1 MLSFAWESEV
11 FSGLVRLGN
20 SQTQPMFRLMQRR
33 LVTSDLHHNE
43 EDVAPSLSRGDSAL
57 TPVHIP
63 THNLLHSPTVLAL
76 RCRDQRLAKSDFDF
90 RPCCWLGSPSTW
102 CLTKGQRY
110 PVHWE
115 LLLPPRGW
123 WWKGGPF
130 SYVTKATSGSAVR
143 CCVVPGH
150 QGGAI

>member
-1 MLSFAWESEV
+1 M
-11 FSGLVRLGN
+11 N
-20 SQTQPMFRLMQRR
+20 SPGSPRSSQALRASQSQMQPMCGLMQRR

-43 EDVAPSLSRGDSAL
+43 EDVAPSLSRGDSVL

-76 RCRDQRLAKSDFDF
+76 RCRDQLLAKSDFDF

-115 LLLPPRGW
+115 LLLPPSRVVVERGSFFVCD
-123 WWKGGPF
+123 K
-130 SYVTKATSGSAVR
+130 SHKRQRSALLR
-143 CCVVPGH
+143 GARPPGR
-150 QGGAI
+150 GDKS